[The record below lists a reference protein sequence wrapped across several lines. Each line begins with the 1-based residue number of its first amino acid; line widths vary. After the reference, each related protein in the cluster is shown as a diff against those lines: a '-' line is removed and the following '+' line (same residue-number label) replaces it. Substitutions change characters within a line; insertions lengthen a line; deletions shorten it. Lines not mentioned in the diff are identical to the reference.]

1 MFLIHRLGVV
11 PIDDALNVSE
21 LLDTTAIDDTA
32 KAEAFGK
39 LLVHVAKKV
48 GEDKICLSFKG
59 IESVTLDA
67 LIAMGAPAVPMFL
80 MLDVA
85 GVTDPAVNAMV
96 HQAAANLLTL
106 YEASQAVDAVP

>member
-1 MFLIHRLGVV
+1 M
-11 PIDDALNVSE
+11 
-21 LLDTTAIDDTA
+21 
-32 KAEAFGK
+32 
-39 LLVHVAKKV
+39 
-48 GEDKICLSFKG
+48 
-59 IESVTLDA
+59 
-67 LIAMGAPAVPMFL
+67 AMGTPAVPMFL